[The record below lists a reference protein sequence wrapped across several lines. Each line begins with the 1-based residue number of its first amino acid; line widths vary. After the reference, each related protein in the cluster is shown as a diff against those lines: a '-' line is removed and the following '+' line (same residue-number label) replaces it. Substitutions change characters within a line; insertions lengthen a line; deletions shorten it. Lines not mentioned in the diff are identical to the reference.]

1 MVKIS
6 VEPQKI
12 SVKPR
17 KIQRFKVVFLKYQ
30 MFQYFYVQGKQP
42 RSSLHLSSLKAKRKK
57 SWFDNDEWLL
67 NGKIVLINFKIN
79 RPSSLKTLGRPAVS
93 IKLRFPVKQKY
104 LKNYERSNSFSWIK
118 YQNCWLGLDLNV
130 CFLLLRF

>member
-57 SWFDNDEWLL
+57 SWFDNDE
-67 NGKIVLINFKIN
+67 
-79 RPSSLKTLGRPAVS
+79 
-93 IKLRFPVKQKY
+93 
-104 LKNYERSNSFSWIK
+104 
-118 YQNCWLGLDLNV
+118 
-130 CFLLLRF
+130 